1 MVAVQ
6 SQLLCRDI
14 FTNSA
19 PLGKAEARQRRR
31 RKPAHRLPGSPNTGA
46 AAWERREGKMGSA
59 TAGLLTP
66 VPNVNKRKNKDGGRK
81 EWLGQCY
88 RGDRKGRGCNKRKA
102 ELIETDLNKM
112 EERLV
117 K

>member
-1 MVAVQ
+1 MASLVCFPLVHG
-6 SQLLCRDI
+6 SSTIHSLSELDI

-66 VPNVNKRKNKDGGRK
+66 VPNVNKRKNKDVIK
-81 EWLGQCY
+81 EILQEG
-88 RGDRKGRGCNKRKA
+88 GCNKRKA
-102 ELIETDLNKM
+102 ELIETDIN
-112 EERLV
+112 
-117 K
+117 